1 MQSGHCSKQRG
12 PAKKPCEDLET
23 IGRSQFLT
31 YEKIYIYIYIVH
43 IYIYRYIGIDCID
56 IDIDIDIHTHT
67 HAHTHKH
74 LHTHTPTHT
83 YTQTH
88 PHLRPRPRRHTHT
101 HSNLVDP
108 SKILRG
114 VQYVLPILVGCEQS
128 AKAPSSSAA
137 AERQTWP

>member
-31 YEKIYIYIYIVH
+31 YEKIYIYIYST
-43 IYIYRYIGIDCID
+43 YIYRYIGIDCID

-67 HAHTHKH
+67 HTHIHTNTYTPTP
-74 LHTHTPTHT
+74 LHTPTHRHTHT
-83 YTQTH
+83 YAH
-88 PHLRPRPRRHTHT
+88 AHADTHT